1 MIYYDNKEFE
11 DEIKYKVY
19 LLNKYL
25 TKHYGKEKAIAL
37 LKKNNS
43 NLNKLAK
50 ALGKIDIAFFGEYYL
65 TKFIV
70 QNSDNP
76 DIRPLSKTHYEIFEE
91 LNQIFVHNRNDK
103 EEFILPRG
111 MGKSLTINKLLSCWV
126 HCYVKGRYTIV
137 IGKTEKDSTDFIFDT
152 KQMLNSK
159 SIEES
164 FGKLVDGKNRTVN
177 KLELEL
183 TNNSKLSAFGAGT
196 SVRGTTYGCLEGIF
210 RPYLIICDDYINSN
224 DILTDN
230 AKEKVINS
238 YYNEILEVGDK
249 GSKFLMIGTPLAQDD
264 LINTIKN
271 DAEFRVFHRSVL
283 KFDAD
288 DYFSEN
294 KYWQQY
300 KRILLNSKNEDRLID
315 AENYYQENIDN
326 MQYER
331 LWNGKWSCTDLANKY
346 FTKRLSFMQELM
358 CDCDNVGDIW
368 IKYMAKMKAEEI
380 EGREFEKTVLTIDQG
395 ASNTH
400 KSDYTAITILSK
412 SNGFYLIRE
421 GQLYKFD
428 SKTEFDKYIDSVIF
442 MLKKWK
448 QITHVFLE
456 KNVYKGVDATRIEE
470 KIAEDK
476 ELYTRGIIVETRYNT
491 TNKDQRIMTITDK
504 INSGQIIFNESNK
517 EYNEQVFDFKGQ
529 KYSRNDDA
537 IDSLEMAVNTI
548 DTIQD
553 TCKLKLLDRRLLF

>member
-1 MIYYDNKEFE
+1 MIYYDNREFE
-11 DEIKYKVY
+11 TEVKFQVY

-25 TKHYGKEKAIAL
+25 TKHYNIETAIAL
-37 LKKNNS
+37 IEKNSN

-70 QNSDNP
+70 PNSDSP
-76 DIRPLSKTHYEIFEE
+76 LIRPLSKTHYEIFEE
-91 LNQIFVHNRNDK
+91 LNEIFIKNRNDK
-103 EEFILPRG
+103 QEFILPRG

-126 HCYVKGRYTIV
+126 HCYLKGRYTIV
-137 IGKTEKDSTDFIFDT
+137 IGKTEDDSVQFIGDT
-152 KQMLNSK
+152 KEMLNTKKIIECFGQLVNKK
-159 SIEES
+159 SRI
-164 FGKLVDGKNRTVN
+164 VN

-183 TNNSKLSAFGAGT
+183 TNNSKISAFGSGT
-196 SVRGTTYGCLEGIF
+196 SVRGTTYGCSDGIF
-210 RPYLIICDDYINSN
+210 RPYLIITDDYINAN
-224 DILTDN
+224 DIITDN
-230 AKEKVINS
+230 AKEKVVNR

-249 GSKFLMIGTPLAQDD
+249 GSKFLMIGTPLAQND

-283 KFDAD
+283 NFDAD
-288 DYFSEN
+288 KYFENN

-300 KRILLNSKNEDRLID
+300 KNILMNSKNENRLID
-315 AENYYQENIDN
+315 AENYYQKNIEN
-326 MQYER
+326 MYFER
-331 LWNGKWSCTDLANKY
+331 LWNGKWTCTTIANKY

-358 CDCDNVGDIW
+358 CDCENVGDIW
-368 IKYMAKMKAEEI
+368 IKYMAKMKAEEL
-380 EGREFEKTVLTIDQG
+380 ENRNFEKTILTIDQG
-395 ASNTH
+395 ASNTN
-400 KSDYTAITILSK
+400 KSDFTAMTILSK
-412 SNGFYLIRE
+412 SNGFYIVRE

-470 KIAEDK
+470 KIREDE
-476 ELYTRGIIVETRYNT
+476 ELRSRRITVETRYNT

-504 INSGQIIFNESNK
+504 INSGQIIFNEANVDYNK
-517 EYNEQVFDFKGQ
+517 QIWDFKGQ
-529 KYSRNDDA
+529 KYSKHDDA
-537 IDSLEMAVNTI
+537 IDSLEMAVNEI
-548 DTIQD
+548 DEIKKNEGIITVIQM
-553 TCKLKLLDRRLLF
+553 